1 MSTWLVHTNM
11 HSLGLDHR
19 ASAKGCELTDT
30 AVLSLAVLLLV
41 RFPFVCSVCTC
52 SIDLQE

>member
-1 MSTWLVHTNM
+1 M

-30 AVLSLAVLLLV
+30 AALSLAVLLLV
-41 RFPFVCSVCTC
+41 LFFVRMCCMYG
-52 SIDLQE
+52 IDLQE